1 MYILKFINPCL
12 RPTGVECHLIG
23 GKEMEE
29 LHPYLNTEDIL
40 GGVWIP
46 QDACVDAGKVSQ
58 VLAHLA
64 NEGIILDEE
73 TVVVYLYINLACL
86 FVCLSVCLFV
96 SNKRQNG

>member
-1 MYILKFINPCL
+1 MF
-12 RPTGVECHLIG
+12 RPTGVECHLIS

-64 NEGIILDEE
+64 NEGTSFSIILKCM
-73 TVVVYLYINLACL
+73 VVYPM
-86 FVCLSVCLFV
+86 
-96 SNKRQNG
+96 K